1 MTLTNARTKVWTEP
15 KGPDQKRADLRFM
28 EVSGQV
34 ASFVDFFGD
43 VLGTFLFCWEGVI
56 LQSLKLRAFF
66 WGLAP
71 PSLGVIFF
79 GDCMH
84 PMSFLGIVVREVSIG
99 KLLRIGNHPQ
109 NGNATHAVTLGFGSK
124 SVWTSLVKSLG
135 CCNRYH
141 VHRVE
146 GCRPWI
152 KAKPWKLETNIWV
165 LNQN

>member
-109 NGNATHAVTLGFGSK
+109 NGNATHAVTLVLDLNLFEPPSSSHWGVAIDTMFTGLKVVGPESK
-124 SVWTSLVKSLG
+124 PSLG
-135 CCNRYH
+135 NLKPIF
-141 VHRVE
+141 
-146 GCRPWI
+146 GC
-152 KAKPWKLETNIWV
+152 
-165 LNQN
+165 